1 MWGAMTIRMVE
12 AGTEF
17 ENPDGSKHIVT
28 DNNAVRNGS
37 TLYVTERIFDEI
49 KARSVRRTG
58 QGGGD
63 E

>member
-17 ENPDGSKHIVT
+17 ENPDGSRHIVT
-28 DNNAVRNGS
+28 DNNAVANGR

-58 QGGGD
+58 QGGG